1 MDDTRIG
8 IIGAGVHMKAN
19 IAPSLFRLGRTIT
32 AVATEHPE
40 TAEAAAH
47 QLHAQK
53 HFGDYRKMLEAP
65 TEVVFVATRGEDH
78 ARIVSD
84 CLAAGKHVFVD
95 KPLGLTEPQATRIAE
110 EAGKAKRKVAVG
122 FMKRYAPA
130 YKRLKEL
137 TSNSRELG
145 KAWSFRAMFAITS
158 GREGWVDE
166 KYLKFG
172 AIHYVDLLR
181 HYFGEPIDILGLC
194 NSEGVKVDQTYAL
207 RFDSGVVGSLFLAG
221 LPAWKRHY
229 EEITITFEGGLAQV
243 DNISKFIMHRDA
255 QSRPG
260 VTRWQ
265 EIDECDEVY
274 TSVGTSSSGGW
285 KELYLNGYVGEVQ
298 AFLSAVEENTEVS
311 NSATDN
317 VRTMKMCDSML
328 EALRA
333 R

>member
-1 MDDTRIG
+1 MSETGIG

-19 IAPSLFRLGRTIT
+19 IAPSLFRLGRRIA
-32 AVATEHPE
+32 AVATAHPE
-40 TAEAAAH
+40 TAQAAAN
-47 QLHAQK
+47 QLHAPK
-53 HFGDYRKMLEAP
+53 YFGDYRKMLEAP
-65 TEVVFVATRGEDH
+65 IDVVFIATRGEDH

-95 KPLGLTEPQATRIAE
+95 KPLGLTEPQARAVAE
-110 EAGKAKRKVAVG
+110 QADKAQRRVAVG

-130 YKRLKEL
+130 YVRLKEL
-137 TSNSRELG
+137 MTGSRELG

-181 HYFGEPIDILGLC
+181 HYFGEPVEVLGLC
-194 NSEGVKVDQTYAL
+194 NSEGVKVDEAYVL

-221 LPAWKRHY
+221 LPAWRRHY
-229 EEITITFEGGLAQV
+229 EEITVTFEDGFAQV
-243 DNISKFIMHRDA
+243 DNIAKFVMHREA
-255 QSRPG
+255 QSRVG
-260 VTRWQ
+260 VIRWQ
-265 EIDECDEVY
+265 EVDERDEVF

-285 KELYLNGYVGEVQ
+285 KELYLNGYVGEVE
-298 AFLSAVEENTEVS
+298 AFLKAVEQNADIS

-317 VRTMKMCDSML
+317 IRTVKMCDSML
-328 EALRA
+328 EALKTR
-333 R
+333 